1 MLEKEKI
8 IYTRTRDTKLFYR
21 LVNKQRKSLTMHIDD
36 LNVDGICFSQDNILE
51 GFKQH
56 FGKLA
61 EPSSG
66 HNYSQDYNNVVSHE
80 VHCIHSLV
88 EQIPA
93 PPVTDEELSKAI
105 KAINTGKSPDIYG
118 ITIEHVLH
126 AGLEYQEALLHL
138 INRIFQEGVIPM
150 SLKTGLVTPIY
161 KNKGCASEASTIEEL
176 LFSPSWRRYW
186 KLF

>member
-1 MLEKEKI
+1 LHNA
-8 IYTRTRDTKLFYR
+8 
-21 LVNKQRKSLTMHIDD
+21 VNKQRKSLTAHIDD
-36 LNVDGICFSQDNILE
+36 LNVDGIYFSQDNILE

-66 HNYSQDYNNVVSHE
+66 HNYSQDYNNLVSHE

-88 EQIPA
+88 EQIPV
-93 PPVTDEELSKAI
+93 PPVTDEELSMAI
-105 KAINTGKSPDIYG
+105 KAINTGKSPDVYG

-126 AGLEYQEALLHL
+126 AGPEYQEALLHL
-138 INRIFQEGVIPM
+138 INRIFQDGVIPM

-161 KNKGCASEASTIEEL
+161 KNKG
-176 LFSPSWRRYW
+176 
-186 KLF
+186 